1 MTYYCPCT
9 MHYRGITW
17 SYFLS
22 MFTGLYYNDVHFYW
36 FLTVWW
42 VPRWYPCMSPSN
54 RFKPAPTG
62 RRHTALQWARIVDHI
77 FKNSVHVDQTTNG
90 WLFTCIN
97 IIYVVINGCVWAA
110 VQPLGYSLK
119 FVSWNTGR
127 KREMVR
133 PGCDGHGFR
142 TFPTIQCC
150 LHHTTTGIYCRIIAA
165 GL

>member
-1 MTYYCPCT
+1 M
-9 MHYRGITW
+9 
-17 SYFLS
+17 
-22 MFTGLYYNDVHFYW
+22 
-36 FLTVWW
+36 
-42 VPRWYPCMSPSN
+42 
-54 RFKPAPTG
+54 
-62 RRHTALQWARIVDHI
+62 
-77 FKNSVHVDQTTNG
+77 HVDQTTNG

-142 TFPTIQCC
+142 TCPTIQCC
-150 LHHTTTGIYCRIIAA
+150 LHHTELPVFTLSCSSLSRDENNSWRYNHTILILAFAWIQKKLLQGQMPAKSSTHEPTIFSSL
-165 GL
+165 GTQFPTKPNDGQL